1 MSYRMY
7 SIAALFSFR
16 QRQDAPEAL
25 ETLSS
30 VAHEEEFDMYLLS
43 YNRVDPP
50 RVVLTKCFIQQKRY
64 NICIQEVKQ
73 TILKGHITLKHFTNV
88 ERAWR
93 PRHLPKMARV
103 AAGKF

>member
-1 MSYRMY
+1 MS
-7 SIAALFSFR
+7 SIAAFFSFW

-25 ETLSS
+25 ETFSS
-30 VAHEEEFDMYLLS
+30 VVHEEELDMNLSS

-50 RVVLTKCFIQQKRY
+50 RVVLTKGFIQQKRY
-64 NICIQEVKQ
+64 NVCFQEVKQ
-73 TILKGHITLKHFTNV
+73 PILKGHITLKHFTNF